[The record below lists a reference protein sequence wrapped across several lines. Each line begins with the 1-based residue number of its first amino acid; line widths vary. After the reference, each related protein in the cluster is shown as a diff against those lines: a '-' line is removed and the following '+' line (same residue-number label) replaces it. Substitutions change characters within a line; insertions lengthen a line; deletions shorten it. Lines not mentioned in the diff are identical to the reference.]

1 MGVDVGTKLHVVIRR
16 RLGETGD
23 GSQALFIGE
32 LTDFTELAHSASA
45 SM

>member
-1 MGVDVGTKLHVVIRR
+1 MGVDVGTKLHVVICR

-32 LTDFTELAHSASA
+32 LTDFTELATLGQR